1 MNKVAIYVRQ
11 SNHSNAAEALEKQ
24 KAEVAEY
31 CASKGFEVCD
41 TVGGIGD
48 RLQGFA
54 QFIRMIKDAKE
65 KGVDKIVMKS
75 TNRLVATAEEYALL
89 EKELAKEGIDLNSLG
104 IEIITMDGSH
114 KAMQSP
120 DLIADFLFNANA
132 GEND

>member
-1 MNKVAIYVRQ
+1 MKKVAIYVRQ
-11 SNHSNAAEALEKQ
+11 SNYSNAAEALEKQ

-54 QFIRMIKDAKE
+54 QFIRMIKNAKE

-75 TNRLVATAEEYALL
+75 TNRLAATTEEYAQLK
-89 EKELAKEGIDLNSLG
+89 EELAKEDIDLDNLG
-104 IEIITMDGSH
+104 IEIIAMDGTH
-114 KAMQSP
+114 NALQSSV
-120 DLIADFLFNANA
+120 LADFILNANA
-132 GEND
+132 EE

>member
-48 RLQGFA
+48 TLQGFA
-54 QFIRMIKDAKE
+54 QFIDMIKNAKE
-65 KGVDKIVMKS
+65 KGFDKIVMKS
-75 TNRLVATAEEYALL
+75 TNRLVTTTKEYAQLK
-89 EKELAKEGIDLNSLG
+89 EKLAMEGIDLDNLG
-104 IEIITMDGSH
+104 IEIIAMDGTH
-114 KAMQSP
+114 NALQSSVM
-120 DLIADFLFNANA
+120 ADFILNANA
-132 GEND
+132 EE

>member
-24 KAEVAEY
+24 KAEVSEY

-54 QFIRMIKDAKE
+54 QFIRMVKDAKE

-75 TNRLVATAEEYALL
+75 TNRLVATKEEYTQL
-89 EKELAKEGIDLNSLG
+89 KRELAQEGIDLDNLG
-104 IEIITMDGSH
+104 IEIIAMDGTH
-114 KAMQSP
+114 NALQSSVM
-120 DLIADFLFNANA
+120 ADFILNANA
-132 GEND
+132 EE

>member
-24 KAEVAEY
+24 KAEVSEY

-54 QFIRMIKDAKE
+54 QFIRMVKDAKE

-75 TNRLVATAEEYALL
+75 TNRLVATKEEYTQL
-89 EKELAKEGIDLNSLG
+89 KQELVQEGIDLDNLG
-104 IEIITMDGSH
+104 IE
-114 KAMQSP
+114 
-120 DLIADFLFNANA
+120 LIAIDGTHNVLQSSVVADFILNANA
-132 GEND
+132 EE

>member
-24 KAEVAEY
+24 KAEVVEY
-31 CASKGFEVCD
+31 CASNGFEVCD

-54 QFIRMIKDAKE
+54 QFIDMIKDAKE

-75 TNRLVATAEEYALL
+75 TNRLVATKEEYAQLR
-89 EKELAKEGIDLNSLG
+89 EELAKEGIDLDNLG
-104 IEIITMDGSH
+104 VEIIAMDGTH
-114 KAMQSP
+114 NALQSSVV
-120 DLIADFLFNANA
+120 ADFVLNANSE
-132 GEND
+132 END